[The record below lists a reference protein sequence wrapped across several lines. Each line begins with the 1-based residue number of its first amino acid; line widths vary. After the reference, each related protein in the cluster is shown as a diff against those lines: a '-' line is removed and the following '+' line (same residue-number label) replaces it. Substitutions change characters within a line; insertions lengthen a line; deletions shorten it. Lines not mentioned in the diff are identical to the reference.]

1 MRTTKNIIF
10 IGVVTIVILAQ
21 FYYLFTSYK
30 QDKETI
36 AANRQ
41 EIASVQQDIDQL
53 EERLVMHEESK
64 KELARLEMQKTALL
78 DTIPSQTQ
86 NSKFMSNMMNNL
98 SLMDYMNLRVVD
110 NGVETIENE
119 IGKINKR
126 TYEIMFTSTYTTS
139 KKLIEHIAGMYQAA
153 NISQYNFNAGIQE
166 TAAEDMAEYYT
177 LFGDDFYEIGETTFK
192 LTVFYRV
199 DGSISDEVYQ
209 PGVSGRASTEPFKN
223 NKLEVAETST
233 SIPTDISEI
242 PPIDVAPITELP
254 ESDSQFLISIGD
266 ILSSGDTY
274 KLSGPGEDDTRY
286 VGIISDTNA
295 TMTLSV
301 YDDHY
306 ELSVEDEKDQ
316 VEQTTIYI
324 PIKTPTLRIISTMRE
339 VQTVMPNV
347 HINVYNYSSDNM
359 KISIEGTLLD
369 NIHIFNEKGQE
380 VAKGQTKGKIS
391 LT

>member
-1 MRTTKNIIF
+1 M
-10 IGVVTIVILAQ
+10 
-21 FYYLFTSYK
+21 
-30 QDKETI
+30 
-36 AANRQ
+36 
-41 EIASVQQDIDQL
+41 
-53 EERLVMHEESK
+53 
-64 KELARLEMQKTALL
+64 
-78 DTIPSQTQ
+78 
-86 NSKFMSNMMNNL
+86 
-98 SLMDYMNLRVVD
+98 
-110 NGVETIENE
+110 
-119 IGKINKR
+119 
-126 TYEIMFTSTYTTS
+126 
-139 KKLIEHIAGMYQAA
+139 
-153 NISQYNFNAGIQE
+153 
-166 TAAEDMAEYYT
+166 
-177 LFGDDFYEIGETTFK
+177 
-192 LTVFYRV
+192 
-199 DGSISDEVYQ
+199 
-209 PGVSGRASTEPFKN
+209 
-223 NKLEVAETST
+223 
-233 SIPTDISEI
+233 
-242 PPIDVAPITELP
+242 APITELP